1 MNGIAVLTEMV
12 AEKPLLNSIH
22 GCYSLAAG
30 VATVTAGVLSSAG
43 WSAVP
48 VYSVA
53 SAVTVILSCIAYRGA
68 YSHEDELYITNC
80 HNEVHFSPDEPE
92 AVVKTELS
100 AGTPSTNGHDDATA
114 KEGGSNSSL
123 LNAVFINFAA
133 IGFLAS
139 FGEVSMT
146 AWSVIYFQR
155 CLNASTLKASIG
167 FGTFMVA
174 TAIGRFSGDK
184 LRELWGRRRL
194 IRRCG
199 VCLVLGFGVLLYSP
213 SCADKETTGL
223 IVGYC
228 GSLLIGAGLS
238 VLIPIVFS
246 SAGHLPGVHAGSAI
260 AAAAACTYTG
270 SIVSPFFLGLCSQ
283 LLHSLREAYMIDA
296 GLMCGVFVLSFMIP
310 DEISKWFGVKGDETE
325 NLLGEDR
332 EE

>member
-1 MNGIAVLTEMV
+1 MCAVVSMNGIAVLTEMV

-30 VATVTAGVLSSAG
+30 VMTVMAGLLSSAG
-43 WSAVP
+43 WTALP

-53 SAVTVILSCIAYRGA
+53 AAVTVLCSCVAYQGA
-68 YSHEDELYITNC
+68 YSHEDELDITRC
-80 HNEVHFSPDEPE
+80 HNDVHHGVDEV
-92 AVVKTELS
+92 AVVKSEQTEEHPAS
-100 AGTPSTNGHDDATA
+100 GDAADGGT
-114 KEGGSNSSL
+114 L
-123 LNAVFINFAA
+123 LNAVFLNFAG

-155 CLNASTLKASIG
+155 CLGASTLKASVG

-174 TAIGRFSGDK
+174 TAIGRFGGDK
-184 LRELWGRRRL
+184 MREFWGRRRL

-199 VCLVLGFGVLLYSP
+199 MCLVLGFAVLLYSP
-213 SCADKETTGL
+213 SVADKETTGL
-223 IVGYC
+223 IVGYF
-228 GSLLIGAGLS
+228 GSMLIGFGLS

-310 DEISKWFGVKGDETE
+310 DESSKWFGATGDETE
-325 NLLGEDR
+325 KLLVGE
-332 EE
+332 EEQ